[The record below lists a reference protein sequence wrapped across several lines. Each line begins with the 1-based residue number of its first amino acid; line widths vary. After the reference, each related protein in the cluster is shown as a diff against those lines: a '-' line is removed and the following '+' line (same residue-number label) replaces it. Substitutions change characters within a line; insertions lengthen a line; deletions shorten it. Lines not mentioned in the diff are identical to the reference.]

1 MDNTHNFNGLA
12 ADYTLGRPAYANA
25 FIEDLYSKY
34 GFSKQSVI
42 ADIGAGTGKFSKQLL
57 DKESFVYAVEPND
70 DMRNTAVSE
79 LDHYDK
85 FRAINGTDTNTT
97 LDISSVDYI
106 TTAQAFHWFDTLLFK
121 TECQRILK
129 PNGLAILIWNMRDM
143 SDEANQKCYRIYT
156 KYCPNFRGFGG
167 GIEKGDARIKL
178 FFHNKYEYLEYNNP
192 LFYDKKRFINRSL
205 SGSYSLK
212 PGDEHYDDYIHEL
225 SELFE
230 QHATNGILTMANK
243 TIVYIGK
250 L

>member
-12 ADYTLGRPAYANA
+12 ADYTLGRPAYAPA

-57 DKESFVYAVEPND
+57 DNGSFVYAVEPNN

-79 LDHYDK
+79 LGHYDK

-97 LDISSVDYI
+97 LDNSSVNYV

-129 PNGLAILIWNMRDM
+129 PNGLTFLIWNMRDM
-143 SDEANQKCYRIYT
+143 SNEANQKCHSIYT
-156 KYCPNFRGFGG
+156 KYCPNFKGFGG
-167 GIEKGDARIKL
+167 GIEKDDARIKL
-178 FFHNKYEYLEYNNP
+178 FFDNTYEYLEYNNP
-192 LFYDKKRFINRSL
+192 LFYDKERFISRSL

-212 PGDEHYDDYIHEL
+212 PRDEHYDDYINEL

-230 QHATNGILTMANK
+230 QHATNGMLTMKNK
-243 TIVYIGK
+243 TVVYLGNI
-250 L
+250 